1 MDEIYVYC
9 IPLPVG
15 INEIVTPCCDGF
27 TVYIADRLDQE
38 HRIRAYHHAL
48 RHIRKHFR
56 KGESVQLMELHA
68 HKNGNSEK
76 TRR

>member
-48 RHIRKHFR
+48 RHIKKHF
-56 KGESVQLMELHA
+56 KGKESVQLMELHA
-68 HKNGNSEK
+68 HKDGNSEK

>member
-27 TVYIADRLDQE
+27 TIYIADRLDQD

-48 RHIRKHFR
+48 RHIRNNFR
-56 KGESVQLMELHA
+56 KGESVQRIELHA
-68 HKNGNSEK
+68 HRDGNSEK
-76 TRR
+76 TR